1 MSEQDNIKDFSNS
14 VASLLGTLIGTLIA
28 FALVACFGMWL
39 WNACLVAVFPA
50 IPEVTYLQFC
60 GIYVLCN
67 IMFSSRK
74 LISKNNKK

>member
-1 MSEQDNIKDFSNS
+1 MSEQDNIKEFSS
-14 VASLLGTLIGTLIA
+14 TVASLLGTLIGTLIA
-28 FALVACFGMWL
+28 FALVAWLGMWL
-39 WNACLVAVFPA
+39 WNACLVVVFPV

-74 LISKNNKK
+74 LTLKNDKK